1 VIWKN
6 NSLSIVLFLI
16 TVVLIGA
23 MFLTGWQVYDREL
36 AEHGR
41 LAIGAADYLTS
52 GHFLSTMF
60 ENWES
65 EFLEKAAYVVFTA
78 FLIQRGSAE
87 SRDPDEPQDQDNDAP
102 GSNPASPWPVR
113 SGKLVRWLY
122 SYSLGIVLVLIFV
135 GTILLHLTSSRE
147 KANMEAELHGQPQ
160 VGYWEHL
167 GEAEFWFESFQKW
180 QSEFMSTGALVVLS
194 IFLRFRGSPESKSV
208 SAPHSE
214 TGKETESRNRNRA
227 IVTAVA
233 CSALL

>member
-1 VIWKN
+1 MGGISVIWKN

-16 TVVLIGA
+16 TVVFIGA

-41 LAIGAADYLTS
+41 PAIGAVDYLTS

-87 SRDPDEPQDQDNDAP
+87 SRDPDEPQDHDDSAL
-102 GSNPASPWPVR
+102 GSDPAAPWPVR

-122 SYSLGIVLVLIFV
+122 AYSLGIVLVLIFL
-135 GTILLHLTSSRE
+135 GTIFLHLTFSWE
-147 KANMEAELHGQPQ
+147 NANAEALLHGQPQ

-167 GEAEFWFESFQKW
+167 GEAQFWFESFQNW
-180 QSEFMSTGALVVLS
+180 QSEFMSTGALVALS

-208 SAPHSE
+208 SAPHSK
-214 TGKETESRNRNRA
+214 TGK
-227 IVTAVA
+227 
-233 CSALL
+233 